1 MIKHF
6 LFFFSILLLFT
17 SLFANERQIT
27 INKGKP
33 VIVDGILEEGE
44 WDDAGKISIEI
55 TDRYSITVY
64 FKHDGENLLF
74 AFDGFLPEIFRVPE
88 VMLDIKNDRSPLMD
102 DNDWWF
108 HASMTDCWSNGSFN
122 DWNSCVR
129 NAESWKANNVIDMK
143 AENKFEMEI
152 PFKLINLD
160 LSESN
165 TIGIAFNATDTRSE
179 WNFCPKHAQIALPSS
194 WGEAVINK

>member
-33 VIVDGILEEGE
+33 VNVDGILEEGE

-88 VMLDIKNDRSPLMD
+88 VM
-102 DNDWWF
+102 
-108 HASMTDCWSNGSFN
+108 
-122 DWNSCVR
+122 
-129 NAESWKANNVIDMK
+129 
-143 AENKFEMEI
+143 
-152 PFKLINLD
+152 
-160 LSESN
+160 
-165 TIGIAFNATDTRSE
+165 
-179 WNFCPKHAQIALPSS
+179 
-194 WGEAVINK
+194 